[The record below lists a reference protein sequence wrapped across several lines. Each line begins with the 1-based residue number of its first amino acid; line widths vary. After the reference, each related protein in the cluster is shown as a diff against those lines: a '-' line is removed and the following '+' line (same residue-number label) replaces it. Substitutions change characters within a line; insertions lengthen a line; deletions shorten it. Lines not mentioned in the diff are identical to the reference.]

1 MCQQLIAKVPDSHQ
15 TWHIV

>member
-1 MCQQLIAKVPDSHQ
+1 MCQQLIAKVPDLDQ